1 MGRSHNHIAVLMG
14 PTGGG
19 KSAIA
24 LQLAARTP
32 TVIINADAMQMVDT
46 LRVITARPTIEE
58 EAQAEHALYGVLNA
72 HEQTSVANWLALV
85 EPVIRHAWAQG
96 KLPLLVGGTGMYVK
110 ALMEGLASIPPI
122 PDEIR
127 AQLRAMD
134 ASDVRA
140 QLEARD
146 PAMAA
151 QLRPGDSQRNL
162 RALEVM
168 VATGQSLA
176 VWQAQTTAP
185 LFPEANYHRFMV
197 LRERG
202 ETYARIDARFEEMM
216 REGALEEVRALME
229 VASRCLPAA
238 RKIFAPDVPLSEM
251 LAALPPIYR
260 AHGVPELMAHLRGEM
275 SLAEA
280 IGKAQRNTRNY
291 AKRQM
296 TWLRNQW
303 PGVPVVRDG
312 AEILSTL

>member
-1 MGRSHNHIAVLMG
+1 MHHRIAVLMG

-24 LQLAARTP
+24 LQLAGRTP

-46 LRVITARPTIEE
+46 LRVITARPSIAE
-58 EAQAEHALYGVLNA
+58 EALAEHALYGVLKP
-72 HEQTSVANWLALV
+72 HEPTSVANWLALV

-110 ALMEGLASIPPI
+110 ALMEGLAKIPPI

-127 AQLRAMD
+127 ARLRLMD
-134 ASDVRA
+134 AREVRT
-140 QLEARD
+140 QLEVQD
-146 PAMAA
+146 PEMAA
-151 QLRPGDSQRNL
+151 QLKPGDSQRNL
-162 RALEVM
+162 RALEVV

-176 VWQAQTTAP
+176 VWQAQTTEP

-197 LRERG
+197 LRERR
-202 ETYARIDARFEEMM
+202 ENYARIDARFEAMM
-216 REGALEEVRALME
+216 HEGALEEVRALMAMNLDPE
-229 VASRCLPAA
+229 LP
-238 RKIFAPDVPLSEM
+238 IL
-251 LAALPPIYR
+251 R

-275 SLAEA
+275 RLAEA
-280 IGKAQRNTRNY
+280 ISKAQQNTRNY

-303 PGVPVVRDG
+303 PDVPVVRDG
-312 AEILSTL
+312 AGIFTKTS